1 MNRTSSRTEPIS
13 VHLQR
18 HRDCLERRRV
28 ASANT
33 RDRDDMPG
41 LSPFDWR
48 ARPFAMLPF
57 ERQDDDE

>member
-1 MNRTSSRTEPIS
+1 
-13 VHLQR
+13 
-18 HRDCLERRRV
+18 V